1 MTTLDSQITK
11 AREYLARFKTDTLG
25 HFINGEWTLGSGE
38 DTFENQSPINNK
50 RLGTVV
56 KGSAEDVNQAC
67 LAAQNAFEEWANFS
81 GAKRRQILHK
91 LADEIERRA
100 EEIALV
106 ESVDCGQAFRFMKQ
120 AAVRGA
126 ANFRFFADKAPEA
139 KNGDSLFQES
149 HTNFT
154 VRTPI
159 ACGCHHTL
167 EYTVHALHVENCAS
181 TCRRLYR
188 CSQACGIQPS
198 QRGYSRGMCASSR
211 IAKWC
216 VEHGE
221 RVW

>member
-159 ACGCHHTL
+159 GLWVSSHPGIHRSCSPRGKLRQHLPPVVPLFTSLRNSALSARLFSRNVRKQPDCQMVCGT
-167 EYTVHALHVENCAS
+167 
-181 TCRRLYR
+181 
-188 CSQACGIQPS
+188 
-198 QRGYSRGMCASSR
+198 
-211 IAKWC
+211 W
-216 VEHGE
+216 
-221 RVW
+221 

>member
-1 MTTLDSQITK
+1 MTTLDTQITK
-11 AREYLARFKTDTLG
+11 ARQYLARFKTDTLG
-25 HFINGEWTLGSGE
+25 HFINGEWTLGTGS

-56 KGSAEDVNQAC
+56 KGTEQDVNLAC
-67 LAAQNAFEEWANFS
+67 TAAQSAFEEWSGLS

-139 KNGDSLFQES
+139 KNGDSLFQDA

-159 ACGCHHTL
+159 GT
-167 EYTVHALHVENCAS
+167 
-181 TCRRLYR
+181 
-188 CSQACGIQPS
+188 
-198 QRGYSRGMCASSR
+198 
-211 IAKWC
+211 
-216 VEHGE
+216 
-221 RVW
+221 